1 MTKDVI
7 SLDDIMDA
15 AQRLRGLA
23 VRTPLL
29 DCSAA
34 DAVCGGKM
42 LIKAEMLQRTGSF
55 KFRGAYNRISR
66 LTDDERKKGV
76 VAFSSGNH
84 AQAVA
89 AVSGIFGIAATI
101 VMPADAP
108 AMKIDATREYGAT
121 VILYD
126 RFTES
131 REDIAAEIVAT
142 QGATLV
148 PPFDHPMIIAGQGT
162 AGLEI
167 AEDMMARGIVPDQV
181 LVPCSGGGLI
191 AGIATAITAHF
202 PDCRV
207 HAVEPSGFDDMARSL
222 ISGSRETADPKARSI
237 CDALLVPT
245 PGELTFSINKNL
257 LGKGLAVE
265 DEAVRAAMVFAFRHL
280 KLVAEPGGAIALAA
294 ALSGSIDCKN
304 KTTVVVMSGGNV
316 DPALFREILDQ
327 TSA

>member
-1 MTKDVI
+1 MTTEAP
-7 SLDDIMDA
+7 SLNDIKDA
-15 AQRLRGLA
+15 ARRLTGLA

-29 DCSAA
+29 DCPAA
-34 DAVCGGKM
+34 DTVCGGRIF
-42 LIKAEMLQRTGSF
+42 IKAEMLQRTGSF

-66 LTDDERKKGV
+66 LTEDERGRGV

-89 AVSGIFGIAATI
+89 AVSGFFGIAATI
-101 VMPADAP
+101 VMPSDAP
-108 AMKIDATREYGAT
+108 AMKIEATRNYGAT

-131 REDIAAEIVAT
+131 REDIAAEIVSG

-148 PPFDHPMIIAGQGT
+148 PPFDHPLIIAGQGT

-167 AEDMMARGIVPDQV
+167 AEDMAARGTAPDQV

-191 AGIATAITAHF
+191 AGIATAVTAHY

-207 HAVEPSGFDDMARSL
+207 HAVEPSGFDDMTRSL
-222 ISGSRETADPKARSI
+222 ISGHRETADPEARSI

-245 PGELTFSINKNL
+245 PGELTFSINRNL
-257 LGKGLAVE
+257 LAGGLAVE
-265 DEAVRAAMVFAFRHL
+265 DAAVRAAMAFAFRHL

-294 ALSGSIDCKN
+294 ALSGKIDCTD

-316 DPALFREILDQ
+316 DTALFAEVLGQ
-327 TSA
+327 TSG

>member
-1 MTKDVI
+1 MITDAP
-7 SLDDIMDA
+7 SLEDIEDA
-15 AQRLRGLA
+15 ARCLKGLA

-29 DCSAA
+29 DCPAG
-34 DAVCGGKM
+34 DAVCGGR
-42 LIKAEMLQRTGSF
+42 IFVKAEMLQRTGSF

-66 LTDDERKKGV
+66 LTEDERKKGV

-101 VMPADAP
+101 VMPSDAP
-108 AMKIDATREYGAT
+108 AMKIEATRNYGAT

-131 REDIAAEIVAT
+131 REEIAAEIVTT

-148 PPFDHPMIIAGQGT
+148 PPFDHPLIIAGQGT

-167 AEDMMARGIVPDQV
+167 AEDMAARGIAPDQV

-191 AGIATAITAHF
+191 AGIATAVTAHY
-202 PDCRV
+202 PDCRT
-207 HAVEPSGFDDMARSL
+207 HAVEPRGFDDMTRSL
-222 ISGSRETADPKARSI
+222 ISGRRETADPEARSI
-237 CDALLVPT
+237 CDALLVAT
-245 PGELTFSINKNL
+245 PGELTFSINRNIL
-257 LGKGLAVE
+257 AGGLVVE
-265 DEAVRAAMVFAFRHL
+265 DDAVRAAMAFAFKHL

-294 ALSGSIDCKN
+294 ALSGQIDCGN

-316 DPALFREILDQ
+316 DPALFAEILRQ
-327 TSA
+327 PSS